1 MVKDIAENSKYP
13 LSYSHFHLEIHII
26 FVKMLPKP
34 MSPFLYS
41 GICDNVIS
49 GYIFYEMAFVIGL
62 CVIDDAGKCV
72 HIQSICAVKA

>member
-1 MVKDIAENSKYP
+1 
-13 LSYSHFHLEIHII
+13 
-26 FVKMLPKP
+26 MLPKP

-41 GICDNVIS
+41 GTCDNVIS